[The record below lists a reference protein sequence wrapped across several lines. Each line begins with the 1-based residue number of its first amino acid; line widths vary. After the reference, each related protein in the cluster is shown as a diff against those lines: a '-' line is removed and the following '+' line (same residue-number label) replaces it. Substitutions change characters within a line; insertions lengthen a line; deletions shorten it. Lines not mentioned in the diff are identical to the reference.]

1 MSASAHHWSSF
12 QCYIHAPV
20 SPRLFRRIWRLE
32 KSRPVMKDLWAW
44 GTKQLSEWK
53 EFLNYVGKL
62 ISKEEPTWELNQIL
76 TLGSKFIF
84 FDRHLKWEAVKDR
97 VLSIPQR
104 HGYLLLGAIAE
115 SSLHSC
121 LSFFDGLFFIL
132 LNSLGSYSPKR
143 DDDNL
148 LPMKKIIIG
157 SSRFGGISAGLKSNS
172 TLSPAQSLA
181 NAKVRPSCSGL
192 LAGLENL
199 LGGSLHNLS
208 SQCLLLLDCSHR
220 GNYIQAELLNPCLP
234 ALLAHAACCP
244 PESPGPFP
252 QSHLPASQSP
262 TCAVAKG
269 FLFPRCR
276 TSHLS
281 MMNFIRFLSAHFS
294 SLSRL
299 NGTTTL
305 QHIDYFSFVVICKPD
320 EMTLHHLLQ
329 TTGIV
334 LGSVHLHCIT
344 CPIQQQAHISLVQH
358 LATNVVIEGLVLDA
372 TRTANVN
379 TTWALAFRTTLPH
392 AQTVFLNSSFA
403 ACSYFYSFFFVL
415 EFHC

>member
-1 MSASAHHWSSF
+1 
-12 QCYIHAPV
+12 
-20 SPRLFRRIWRLE
+20 
-32 KSRPVMKDLWAW
+32 MKDLCAW

-53 EFLNYVGKL
+53 EFLNYIGKI

-76 TLGSKFIF
+76 TLGSKLIF

-115 SSLHSC
+115 SSLHSR

-132 LNSLGSYSPKR
+132 LNSLGSYSPR
-143 DDDNL
+143 RNYDNL
-148 LPMKKIIIG
+148 LPMEKIIIG
-157 SSRFGGISAGLKSNS
+157 SSRFREISAGLKSNLLLKAWPMLKS
-172 TLSPAQSLA
+172 DQAAQA
-181 NAKVRPSCSGL
+181 F

-220 GNYIQAELLNPCLP
+220 GNYIQAELPNPCLP

-244 PESPGPFP
+244 PESLGPFP

-262 TCAVAKG
+262 ACAVAKG

-294 SLSRL
+294 SLSSL

-305 QHIDYFSFVVICKPD
+305 QHIDYFSFVVICKLD

-329 TTGIV
+329 TTDIV

-344 CPIQQQAHISLVQH
+344 CPIQQQAHILLVQH

-403 ACSYFYSFFFVL
+403 ACSCFYSFFFVL